1 MVHRLSLPISPP
13 FSNPLNP
20 PFWTSALTI
29 KVNSFHPAR
38 SDTVP
43 FVVGG
48 VLAGLIVV
56 VSCYL
61 HQSSYIQKPFAPVI
75 MFNSS
80 KRFQQSLISNI
91 SNPRFW
97 SHILWFGCAG
107 ETAWQRTDNRRLCKY
122 ICLSSSHW
130 NILGNIQGDFFTG
143 TPLKSM
149 ENLG

>member
-1 MVHRLSLPISPP
+1 MVHHLSLPISHLSQPP
-13 FSNPLNP
+13 SIL
-20 PFWTSALTI
+20 PFEHQGLSALTI

-56 VSCYL
+56 VSCHL
-61 HQSSYIQKPFAPVI
+61 HQSSCSTTPKD
-75 MFNSS
+75 FN
-80 KRFQQSLISNI
+80 LTY
-91 SNPRFW
+91 PRFW

-122 ICLSSSHW
+122 SHW
-130 NILGNIQGDFFTG
+130 KYIWKYIFGNIFAFLLLT
-143 TPLKSM
+143 
-149 ENLG
+149 ENIISIECWPIENIYW